1 MAKEAAGRWPFV
13 TACWDAQPLDRRY
26 SHQRTNGP
34 AFHDLEP
41 IDGGEGGIRTHVGL
55 PRTAF
60 PVPRPRPLG
69 DLSARGT
76 AWRRGWD
83 SNPRYGY
90 PHTAFRERHLQPLGH
105 LSAPVGSV

>member
-1 MAKEAAGRWPFV
+1 MVGEAATRVNSG
-13 TACWDAQPLDRRY
+13 
-26 SHQRTNGP
+26 
-34 AFHDLEP
+34 
-41 IDGGEGGIRTHVGL
+41 GGEGGIRTHVGL

-69 DLSARGT
+69 DLSSQET

-105 LSAPVGSV
+105 LSASAESVAEGLDRCRLHPQAASLR